1 MWLIEKTYFAV
12 TLVIVDVDFISNE
25 GSSIVEY
32 NG

>member
-1 MWLIEKTYFAV
+1 MRLIEKNYFAV
-12 TLVIVDVDFISNE
+12 TLVIVDVDATSNE